1 MQDNVISPPV
11 RLALIGAGIFAK
23 DAHVP
28 SLLRLPDCFEIVAIY
43 SRTATSASALAQTIP
58 HPVKIYTDLTALLAD
73 ADIEAVDI
81 VLPID
86 AMPAAV
92 TQALA
97 SGKHVISEKPIA
109 GDVATGRR
117 LLETYT
123 RRDQQIWMVGEN
135 YRYEEAYLQA
145 AALIR
150 NGEIG
155 RPITCHLMHYAPLS
169 PNSKYY
175 HSAWRR
181 SGTFP
186 GGYILD
192 GGIHQVA
199 ALRLLLG
206 EIASVSAVMTQV
218 SPDMPPADTLSTTLR
233 FANGVLGAYLASY
246 AVGAPWPAQIH
257 IVGEK
262 GALRVVRGEIELTKQ
277 GSTQTIKY
285 PAFDGVQKE
294 LAAFAAA
301 IRTGA
306 AHRNPPEEAL
316 RDLAVIEAMLQ
327 AAESGRTVD
336 VARVMQ

>member
-1 MQDNVISPPV
+1 MQDNLVSPPV

-28 SLLRLPDCFEIVAIY
+28 SLLRLPASFELVALY
-43 SRTATSASALAQTIP
+43 SRTATSAQALAQAIP

-73 ADIEAVDI
+73 PEIEAVDI

-92 TQALA
+92 TQVLA
-97 SGKHVISEKPIA
+97 SGKHLISEKPIA
-109 GDVATGRR
+109 GDVATARR
-117 LLETYT
+117 LLAAYQH
-123 RRDQQIWMVGEN
+123 RNQQVWMVGEN
-135 YRYEEAYLQA
+135 YRYEEAYLQVA
-145 AALIR
+145 ELVR

-155 RPITCHLMHYAPLS
+155 RPVTCHLIHYAPLS
-169 PNSKYY
+169 PSSKYY

-199 ALRLLLG
+199 ALRLMLG
-206 EIASVSAVMTQV
+206 EIAAVSAVMTQV
-218 SPDMPPADTLSTTLR
+218 LPDLPPADTISTTLR
-233 FANGVLGAYLASY
+233 FANGVLGAYMASY
-246 AVGAPWPAQIH
+246 AVGAPWPPQIH

-262 GALRVVRGEIELTKQ
+262 GALRVIRGEIEITKQ
-277 GSTQTIKY
+277 GTTQTIKCSAY
-285 PAFDGVQKE
+285 DGVQKE

-301 IRTGA
+301 IRTGEP
-306 AHRNPPEEAL
+306 HRNSPEEAL
-316 RDLAVIEAMLQ
+316 RDLAVIEAMLR
-327 AAESGRTVD
+327 AAESGQTVE
-336 VARVMQ
+336 VAAVS